1 MSSIRPVKDMNKYSI
16 RLKYKNSRINSSTSS
31 KTSKKTIIIRQSKEI
46 TKFLSISNFSSFSLS
61 TIINTL
67 ARPTLPCPR
76 SRNPYRAPIS
86 KNPSLS
92 CPRKTTFKSLS
103 RVQILINT
111 AAAVGPLIAHFGPNY
126 AFEISPSR
134 GEGKERRK
142 SGRDNCSRKSS
153 LIYVLSRRIRSN
165 NLSCYSTR
173 G

>member
-31 KTSKKTIIIRQSKEI
+31 KTSKKTDNSTIEGNHEI
-46 TKFLSISNFSSFSLS
+46 PLPFPTFLLSLS

-111 AAAVGPLIAHFGPNY
+111 AAAAGPLIAHFGPNY